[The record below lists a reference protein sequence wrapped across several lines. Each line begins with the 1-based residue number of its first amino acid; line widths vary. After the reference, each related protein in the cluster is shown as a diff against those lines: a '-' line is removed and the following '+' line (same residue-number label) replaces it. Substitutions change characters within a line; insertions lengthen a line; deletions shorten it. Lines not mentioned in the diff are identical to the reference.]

1 MGKKQPELYRIPRKP
16 GYLGGYNWRATVL
29 GCLLL
34 VVVNFIA
41 TQYIAARFQ
50 YQPALGAPILRA
62 KSGGIYQP
70 FFEGEMIV
78 FAGSLL
84 CVGIFFVLASRR
96 TRKLTENAEDLH
108 GSARWA
114 DEDDVRDTGLLATKH

>member
-1 MGKKQPELYRIPRKP
+1 MGKKQPKLYRIPRKP
-16 GYLGGYNWRATVL
+16 GYLGGYNWPATAL

-34 VVVNFIA
+34 VVVNFVA

-70 FFEGEMIV
+70 FSWMRGDGAIARRKMSG
-78 FAGSLL
+78 FAGPS
-84 CVGIFFVLASRR
+84 SRA
-96 TRKLTENAEDLH
+96 K
-108 GSARWA
+108 
-114 DEDDVRDTGLLATKH
+114 